1 MPKPAF
7 LIRLLTP
14 LLVSISAWPQ
24 SPVGELFPS
33 DVGSTP
39 TNLLAGSGS
48 TVVSGSHLS
57 AGASPAT
64 LRLARGGQVLIC
76 PRSRLTVNSDVRGLM
91 LGMDAGNIEVDF
103 QSSQGVTDMAYT
115 PDFSILLAGPGKYHF
130 AVGVNAQGDTCFKPL
145 NGNTSGVVFSELLG
159 SDVYGLAAEE
169 AALFSGG
176 KLGARKSLQGDCGC
190 PAPPP
195 PNAVRAEASPVP
207 TPESPPPRPSST
219 PATTLSS
226 TTASPSSSAAP
237 DAGSTPHPVTVD
249 APFVFSADATPPVA
263 KVEYSSLPNVFL
275 TQEDPERAVLSDRS
289 PAQPAQ
295 AASAGP
301 SPTPAPQ
308 KKEKKKGFMARLKG
322 FFGGMFGR

>member
-14 LLVSISAWPQ
+14 LLVSISVWPQ

-39 TNLLAGSGS
+39 TNLLAGSGT

-57 AGASPAT
+57 AGAAPAT

-103 QSSQGVTDMAYT
+103 QSGQSITDMAYT
-115 PDFSILLAGPGKYHF
+115 PDFSILLAGPGRYHF
-130 AVGVNAQGDTCFKPL
+130 ALGVNAQGDTCFKPL
-145 NGNTSGVVFSELLG
+145 SGNTSGVVFSELLG

-207 TPESPPPRPSST
+207 TPETPPPQPSST

-226 TTASPSSSAAP
+226 TTARPSSAAP
-237 DAGSTPHPVTVD
+237 EAGSTPPHPVTVD
-249 APFVFSADATPPVA
+249 APFVFSADASPPVA

-275 TQEDPERAVLSDRS
+275 AQENPDAPVLSNRS
-289 PAQPAQ
+289 PTPPAQ
-295 AASAGP
+295 VASAEP
-301 SPTPAPQ
+301 SPTPVPQ
-308 KKEKKKGFMARLKG
+308 KEKKKGFMARLKG